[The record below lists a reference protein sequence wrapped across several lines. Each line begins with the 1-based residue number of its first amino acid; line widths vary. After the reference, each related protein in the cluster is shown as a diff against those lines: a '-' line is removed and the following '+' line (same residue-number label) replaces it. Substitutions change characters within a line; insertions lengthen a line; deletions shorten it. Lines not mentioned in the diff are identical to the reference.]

1 MPAAKVNVI
10 IRRTEWRPPTMTS
23 SDENEIWEP
32 QPPGLLSPW
41 HTPEREELQGRARR
55 FAMDEVLPVANEL
68 DPQKGEIPASLL
80 TRLAELGYFG
90 ITVPVEQGGLGLGVF
105 EYCMVAEELARAWMS
120 TASILARSQGLGT
133 TVADDDRRREL
144 LGRSAR
150 GEWIGAIALS
160 EPDAG
165 SDLAGVSTRA
175 VLEGGEWVVTGRKR
189 WCGNAK
195 AADFIQVL
203 VRVRDP
209 EPDEPRSRGLKN
221 LLLEKKRGE
230 FPEGLTGHP
239 IDKVGYHGFLTWD
252 LTFDGVRIPADN
264 VLDDANAGSDED
276 GRAGDGEDG
285 RAGDGRAA
293 RAGFAAAQKFLNT
306 ARVHTAARAV
316 GLARA
321 ALEDS
326 VLYLQEREQFGHPI
340 GDFQALRFAVAEMAA
355 QIEQSRAFYRQVAHL
370 LDLGVPCE
378 KEAAM
383 VKLEATEMSVR
394 VTNQA
399 MQLHGGNG
407 YTTERQVE
415 RHWRDARLT
424 TIFEG
429 TSEIQK
435 RIISDR
441 LLPRSPLAG
450 GRGARPQVDHR

>member
-1 MPAAKVNVI
+1 
-10 IRRTEWRPPTMTS
+10 
-23 SDENEIWEP
+23 
-32 QPPGLLSPW
+32 
-41 HTPEREELQGRARR
+41 
-55 FAMDEVLPVANEL
+55 
-68 DPQKGEIPASLL
+68 
-80 TRLAELGYFG
+80 
-90 ITVPVEQGGLGLGVF
+90 
-105 EYCMVAEELARAWMS
+105 
-120 TASILARSQGLGT
+120 
-133 TVADDDRRREL
+133 
-144 LGRSAR
+144 
-150 GEWIGAIALS
+150 
-160 EPDAG
+160 
-165 SDLAGVSTRA
+165 
-175 VLEGGEWVVTGRKR
+175 VVTGHKR

-203 VRVRDP
+203 VRERDP
-209 EPDEPRSRGLKN
+209 DEGESRSAGLVN

-230 FPEGLTGHP
+230 FPDGLSGYP

-252 LTFDGVRIPADN
+252 LQFDGVRIPREN
-264 VLDDANAGSDED
+264 VIDQAKAAQEESEEEGDAAKQ
-276 GRAGDGEDG
+276 
-285 RAGDGRAA
+285 
-293 RAGFAAAQKFLNT
+293 AGFAEAQKFLNT

-326 VLYLQEREQFGHPI
+326 ILYLQEREQFGHPI
-340 GDFQALRFAVAEMAA
+340 ADFQALRFNVAEMAA
-355 QIEQSRAFYRQVAHL
+355 QIEQSRTFYRQVAHL
-370 LDLGVPCE
+370 LDLGLPCA
-378 KEAAM
+378 KEASM

-441 LLPRSPLAG
+441 LLPRSPL
-450 GRGARPQVDHR
+450 P

>member
-1 MPAAKVNVI
+1 
-10 IRRTEWRPPTMTS
+10 MTS
-23 SDENEIWEP
+23 TDEVLEP
-32 QPPGLLSPW
+32 QPPVLLPPW
-41 HTPEREELQGRARR
+41 HTPEREKLQEQARR

-80 TRLAELGYFG
+80 SRLAELGYFG
-90 ITVPVEQGGLGLGVF
+90 ITVPAEQGGLGLGVF
-105 EYCMVAEELARAWMS
+105 EYCMVSEELARAWMS

-133 TVADDDRRREL
+133 AVTDADRRHDL
-144 LGRSAR
+144 LARSAR
-150 GEWIGAIALS
+150 GDWIGAIALS

-165 SDLAGVSTRA
+165 SDLARVSTRA
-175 VLEGGEWVVTGRKR
+175 DPPPASARPGVSPRPALDGDEWVVTGHKR

-203 VRVRDP
+203 VRERDP
-209 EPDEPRSRGLKN
+209 EPGESRSKGLVN
-221 LLLEKKRGE
+221 LLLEKERGA
-230 FPEGLTGHP
+230 FPEGLTGYP

-252 LTFDGVRIPADN
+252 LTFDGVRIPKAN
-264 VLDDANAGSDED
+264 VIDEARRFEEVSDEE
-276 GRAGDGEDG
+276 GD
-285 RAGDGRAA
+285 AA
-293 RAGFAAAQKFLNT
+293 ERAGFAEAQKFLHT

-326 VLYLQEREQFGHPI
+326 ILYLQEREQFGHPI
-340 GDFQALRFAVAEMAA
+340 GDFQALRFAVAGMAA

-370 LDLGVPCE
+370 LDLGVACE
-378 KEAAM
+378 REASM

-441 LLPRSPLAG
+441 LLPRSPLT
-450 GRGARPQVDHR
+450 

>member
-1 MPAAKVNVI
+1 
-10 IRRTEWRPPTMTS
+10 MTS
-23 SDENEIWEP
+23 SDSASSGTTGP
-32 QPPGLLSPW
+32 QEARPPELLPPW
-41 HTPEREELQGRARR
+41 HTPERERLQLEARR
-55 FAMDEVLPVANEL
+55 VAMEEVLPVANEL

-80 TRLAELGYFG
+80 QRLAELGYFG
-90 ITVPVEQGGLGLGVF
+90 ITVPAEHGGLGLGVF
-105 EYCMVAEELARAWMS
+105 EYCMVSEELARAWMS

-133 TVADDDRRREL
+133 TLADADRRDDL
-144 LGRSAR
+144 LRRSAR
-150 GEWIGAIALS
+150 GDWIGAIALS
-160 EPDAG
+160 EPHAG
-165 SDLAGVSTRA
+165 SDLAGVTTRA
-175 VLEGGEWVVTGRKR
+175 VLDGDEWVVTGHKR

-203 VRVRDP
+203 VRERDA
-209 EPDEPRSRGLKN
+209 EEGEPRSRGLRT
-221 LLLEKKRGE
+221 LLLEKDRGQ
-230 FPEGLTGHP
+230 FPEGLSGHP

-252 LTFDGVRIPADN
+252 LTFDGVRIPAEN
-264 VLDDANAGSDED
+264 VLDDANAAGGEGEIG
-276 GRAGDGEDG
+276 GRVGE
-285 RAGDGRAA
+285 AEAA
-293 RAGFAAAQKFLNT
+293 RAGMRKAKEFLDT

-340 GDFQALRFAVAEMAA
+340 ADFQALRFGVAEMAS

-370 LDLGVPCE
+370 VDLGVPCE
-378 KEAAM
+378 REAAM
-383 VKLEATEMSVR
+383 VKLEATEMAVR

-441 LLPRSPLAG
+441 MLPRSPLA
-450 GRGARPQVDHR
+450 

>member
-1 MPAAKVNVI
+1 MVC
-10 IRRTEWRPPTMTS
+10 E
-23 SDENEIWEP
+23 
-32 QPPGLLSPW
+32 
-41 HTPEREELQGRARR
+41 ER
-55 FAMDEVLPVANEL
+55 
-68 DPQKGEIPASLL
+68 
-80 TRLAELGYFG
+80 
-90 ITVPVEQGGLGLGVF
+90 
-105 EYCMVAEELARAWMS
+105 ARAWMS

-133 TVADDDRRREL
+133 ALADGERRAEL
-144 LGRSAR
+144 LRRSAR

-175 VLEGGEWVVTGRKR
+175 ERDGDEWVVTGHKR

-195 AADFIQVL
+195 AADFIQIL
-203 VRVRDP
+203 VRERDP
-209 EPDEPRSRGLKN
+209 EPGESRSKGLVN
-221 LLLEKKRGE
+221 LLVEKERGE
-230 FPEGLTGHP
+230 FPAGMSGTP

-252 LTFDGVRIPADN
+252 LVLDRVRVPRDN
-264 VLDDANAGSDED
+264 VIDNAAASDEE
-276 GRAGDGEDG
+276 GD
-285 RAGDGRAA
+285 AA
-293 RAGFAAAQKFLNT
+293 ERAGFAEAQKFLNT

-326 VLYLQEREQFGHPI
+326 IRYLQEREQFGRPI
-340 GDFQALRFAVAEMAA
+340 ADFQALRFAIADMAA
-355 QIEQSRAFYRQVAHL
+355 QVEQSRAFYRQVAHL
-370 LDLGVPCE
+370 LDLGMTCE
-378 KEAAM
+378 REASM
-383 VKLEATEMSVR
+383 VKLEATEMAVR

-429 TSEIQK
+429 TSEIQR

-441 LLPRSPLAG
+441 LLPRSPLA
-450 GRGARPQVDHR
+450 

>member
-1 MPAAKVNVI
+1 
-10 IRRTEWRPPTMTS
+10 MTS
-23 SDENEIWEP
+23 SESETW
-32 QPPGLLSPW
+32 QPKPPELLPPW
-41 HTPEREELQGRARR
+41 HTPEREALQLQARA

-68 DPQKGEIPASLL
+68 DPQKGEIPTFMLE
-80 TRLAELGYFG
+80 RLAGLGYFG
-90 ITVPVEQGGLGLGVF
+90 ITVPFEHGGLGLGVF
-105 EYCMVAEELARAWMS
+105 EYCMVSEELARAWMS

-133 TVADDDRRREL
+133 ALADADRRNEL
-144 LGRSAR
+144 LRRSAR
-150 GEWIGAIALS
+150 GDWIGAIALS

-175 VLEGGEWVVTGRKR
+175 VLDGDEWVVTGRKR

-203 VRVRDP
+203 VRERDP
-209 EPDEPRSRGLKN
+209 EEGESRSKGLVN
-221 LLLEKKRGE
+221 LLLEKKRGD
-230 FPEGLTGHP
+230 FPEGLSGYP

-252 LTFDGVRIPADN
+252 LTFDGVRIPKGN
-264 VLDDANAGSDED
+264 VIDEAHAAEDKAGDAGRDDA
-276 GRAGDGEDG
+276 R
-285 RAGDGRAA
+285 
-293 RAGFAAAQKFLNT
+293 RAGFAEAQKFLNT

-340 GDFQALRFAVAEMAA
+340 GDFQALRFNVAEMAA

-370 LDLGVPCE
+370 LDLGVACE
-378 KEAAM
+378 KEASM

-441 LLPRSPLAG
+441 LLPRSPLT
-450 GRGARPQVDHR
+450 

>member
-1 MPAAKVNVI
+1 
-10 IRRTEWRPPTMTS
+10 MTS
-23 SDENEIWEP
+23 SENETWQPEP
-32 QPPGLLSPW
+32 PVLLPPW
-41 HTPEREELQGRARR
+41 HTPEREELQEQARR

-80 TRLAELGYFG
+80 GRLAELGYFG
-90 ITVPVEQGGLGLGVF
+90 ITVPAEQGGLGLGVF
-105 EYCMVAEELARAWMS
+105 EYCMVSEELARAWMS

-133 TVADDDRRREL
+133 AVLDADRRHDL
-144 LGRSAR
+144 MDRSAR
-150 GEWIGAIALS
+150 GDWIGAIALS

-165 SDLAGVSTRA
+165 SDLAGVRTRA
-175 VLEGGEWVVTGRKR
+175 VLDGDEWVVTGRKR

-203 VRVRDP
+203 VREREP
-209 EPDEPRSRGLKN
+209 EEGESRSAGLLN

-230 FPEGLTGHP
+230 FPEGLSGHP
-239 IDKVGYHGFLTWD
+239 IDKIGYHGFLTWD
-252 LTFDGVRIPADN
+252 LTFDGVRIPREN
-264 VLDDANAGSDED
+264 VIDQAK
-276 GRAGDGEDG
+276 
-285 RAGDGRAA
+285 AA
-293 RAGFAAAQKFLNT
+293 REDSEEEGEAAKQAGFAEAQKFLNT

-326 VLYLQEREQFGHPI
+326 ILYLQEREQFGHPI

-370 LDLGVPCE
+370 LDLGLPVA
-378 KEAAM
+378 KEASM
-383 VKLEATEMSVR
+383 VKLEATEMSIR

-441 LLPRSPLAG
+441 LLPRSPLS
-450 GRGARPQVDHR
+450 

>member
-1 MPAAKVNVI
+1 MRRASPPAKVYGTI
-10 IRRTEWRPPTMTS
+10 PACRGDRATMTS
-23 SDENEIWEP
+23 SENGTWQPEP
-32 QPPGLLSPW
+32 PVLLPPW
-41 HTPEREELQGRARR
+41 HTPEREKLQEQARR
-55 FAMDEVLPVANEL
+55 FAMAEVLPVADEL
-68 DPQKGEIPASLL
+68 DPRKGEIPASLL
-80 TRLAELGYFG
+80 SRLAELGYFG
-90 ITVPVEQGGLGLGVF
+90 ITVPAEQGGLGLGVF
-105 EYCMVAEELARAWMS
+105 EYCMVSEELARAWMS
-120 TASILARSQGLGT
+120 AASILARSQGLGT
-133 TVADDDRRREL
+133 GVSDADRRAEL
-144 LGRSAR
+144 LRRSAT
-150 GEWIGAIALS
+150 GGWIGAIALS

-165 SDLAGVSTRA
+165 SDLAGISTRA
-175 VLEGGEWVVTGRKR
+175 VLDGDEWVVTGRKR

-203 VRVRDP
+203 VRERDP
-209 EPDEPRSRGLKN
+209 EPGESRSKGLVN

-230 FPEGLTGHP
+230 FPEGLSGYP

-252 LTFDGVRIPADN
+252 LTFDGVRIPEDN
-264 VLDDANAGSDED
+264 VIDE
-276 GRAGDGEDG
+276 A
-285 RAGDGRAA
+285 RAA
-293 RAGFAAAQKFLNT
+293 REESDEEGEAAQQAGFAEAQKFLNT

-326 VLYLQEREQFGHPI
+326 ILYLQEREQFGHPI
-340 GDFQALRFAVAEMAA
+340 ADFQALRFAVAEMAA

-370 LDLGVPCE
+370 LDLGLPCA
-378 KEAAM
+378 KEASM

-441 LLPRSPLAG
+441 LLPRSPLS
-450 GRGARPQVDHR
+450 

>member
-1 MPAAKVNVI
+1 
-10 IRRTEWRPPTMTS
+10 MTS
-23 SDENEIWEP
+23 SASTEESEILL
-32 QPPGLLSPW
+32 PPPPVLLPPW
-41 HTPEREELQGRARR
+41 HTSEREELQLQARR

-68 DPQKGEIPASLL
+68 DPQKGEIPAFLL
-80 TRLAELGYFG
+80 SRLAELGYFG
-90 ITVPVEQGGLGLGVF
+90 LTVPAAQGGMGLGVF
-105 EYCMVAEELARAWMS
+105 EYCMVSEELARAWMS

-133 TVADDDRRREL
+133 AVLDADRRDEL
-144 LGRSAR
+144 QRRSAR
-150 GEWIGAIALS
+150 GRWIGAIALS

-175 VLEGGEWVVTGRKR
+175 VLDGEEWVVTGHKR

-203 VRVRDP
+203 VRER
-209 EPDEPRSRGLKN
+209 EPADGESRSAGLIN
-221 LLLEKKRGE
+221 LLLEKERGE
-230 FPEGLTGHP
+230 FPEGLSGHP
-239 IDKVGYHGFLTWD
+239 IDKIGYHGFLTWD
-252 LTFDGVRIPADN
+252 LTFDGVRIPAAN
-264 VLDDANAGSDED
+264 VIDE
-276 GRAGDGEDG
+276 AK
-285 RAGDGRAA
+285 AA
-293 RAGFAAAQKFLNT
+293 REDSGEEGSAAEQAGFAEAQKFLHT

-326 VLYLQEREQFGHPI
+326 IVYLQEREQFGHPI

-370 LDLGVPCE
+370 VDLGVRCE
-378 KEAAM
+378 KEASM
-383 VKLEATEMSVR
+383 VKLEATEMAVR
-394 VTNQA
+394 VTNRA

-441 LLPRSPLAG
+441 LLPRSPLS
-450 GRGARPQVDHR
+450 

>member
-1 MPAAKVNVI
+1 
-10 IRRTEWRPPTMTS
+10 MTS
-23 SDENEIWEP
+23 TASETWQP
-32 QPPGLLSPW
+32 QPPVLLPPW
-41 HTPEREELQGRARR
+41 HTPEREALQLQARR

-80 TRLAELGYFG
+80 DRLAELGFFG
-90 ITVPVEQGGLGLGVF
+90 ITVPAEHGGLGLGVF
-105 EYCMVAEELARAWMS
+105 EYCMVSEELARAWMS
-120 TASILARSQGLGT
+120 TASILARAQGLGT
-133 TVADDDRRREL
+133 AIPDDERRAEL
-144 LGRSAR
+144 MARSAR
-150 GEWIGAIALS
+150 GQWIGAIALS

-165 SDLAGVSTRA
+165 SDLAGVTTRA
-175 VLEGGEWVVTGRKR
+175 VLDGDEWVVSGRKR

-203 VRVRDP
+203 VRERDP
-209 EPDEPRSRGLKN
+209 EEGESRSKGLVN

-230 FPEGLTGHP
+230 FPEGLSGYP

-252 LTFDGVRIPADN
+252 LTFDGVRIPAGN
-264 VLDDANAGSDED
+264 VIDAANAAKDEE
-276 GRAGDGEDG
+276 GVEEGE
-285 RAGDGRAA
+285 AA
-293 RAGFAAAQKFLNT
+293 ERAGFAEAQKFLNT

-326 VLYLQEREQFGHPI
+326 ILYLQEREQFGHPI
-340 GDFQALRFAVAEMAA
+340 GDFQALRFNVAEMAA

-370 LDLGVPCE
+370 LDLGVACE
-378 KEAAM
+378 KEASM

-441 LLPRSPLAG
+441 LLPRSPLT
-450 GRGARPQVDHR
+450 

>member
-1 MPAAKVNVI
+1 
-10 IRRTEWRPPTMTS
+10 
-23 SDENEIWEP
+23 
-32 QPPGLLSPW
+32 
-41 HTPEREELQGRARR
+41 
-55 FAMDEVLPVANEL
+55 VL
-68 DPQKGEIPASLL
+68 DG
-80 TRLAELGYFG
+80 
-90 ITVPVEQGGLGLGVF
+90 
-105 EYCMVAEELARAWMS
+105 
-120 TASILARSQGLGT
+120 
-133 TVADDDRRREL
+133 DD
-144 LGRSAR
+144 
-150 GEWIGAIALS
+150 
-160 EPDAG
+160 
-165 SDLAGVSTRA
+165 
-175 VLEGGEWVVTGRKR
+175 WVVTGRKR

-203 VRVRDP
+203 VRERDP
-209 EPDEPRSRGLKN
+209 EPGEPRSRGLKN
-221 LLLEKKRGE
+221 LLLEKERGT

-252 LTFDGVRIPADN
+252 LTFDGVRIPAGN
-264 VLDDANAGSDED
+264 VLDEARAVDAATDAE
-276 GRAGDGEDG
+276 GE
-285 RAGDGRAA
+285 AAA

-326 VLYLQEREQFGHPI
+326 ILYLQEREQFGHPI

-355 QIEQSRAFYRQVAHL
+355 QVEQARSFYRQVAHL

-378 KEAAM
+378 REAAM

-441 LLPRSPLAG
+441 LLPRSPL
-450 GRGARPQVDHR
+450 P